1 MGERLRVKSLWVKS
15 IWVKSL
21 WVKNLLGK
29 IGVGGMLAFVSPLLR
44 YVCKIHYINLFDTQI
59 IYTHSSIIPPQ
70 CHRRLSAGGPHLEQC
85 FAAVRVPKWSVRR
98 GRTEMEI

>member
-1 MGERLRVKSLWVKS
+1 MVEPSVGEKYMGEKYGMGERLRVKSLWVKS

-44 YVCKIHYINLFDTQI
+44 C
-59 IYTHSSIIPPQ
+59 IYLSVYGWPILSGTTPSS
-70 CHRRLSAGGPHLEQC
+70 
-85 FAAVRVPKWSVRR
+85 
-98 GRTEMEI
+98 

>member
-29 IGVGGMLAFVSPLLR
+29 IGVGGMLAFVSPL
-44 YVCKIHYINLFDTQI
+44 YQAV
-59 IYTHSSIIPPQ
+59 SI
-70 CHRRLSAGGPHLEQC
+70 
-85 FAAVRVPKWSVRR
+85 AAKLLVV
-98 GRTEMEI
+98 I